1 MSRALARIK
10 HDEVVRLV
18 KAVRACGLDV
28 SRVSFDG
35 AKVDVIIGHSG
46 EQAPTPVDEPVNA
59 ERSSRS
65 SDIWEPRHPGIH
77 SAI

>member
-1 MSRALARIK
+1 MTRALARIK

-46 EQAPTPVDEPVNA
+46 EQAPTPVDEPANA
-59 ERSSRS
+59 EGPIR
-65 SDIWEPRHPGIH
+65 EPQL
-77 SAI
+77 

>member
-46 EQAPTPVDEPVNA
+46 EPAPAQVDEPAND
-59 ERSSRS
+59 EGPIR
-65 SDIWEPRHPGIH
+65 EPQL
-77 SAI
+77 

>member
-46 EQAPTPVDEPVNA
+46 EQATPAVDEPANA
-59 ERSSRS
+59 EGPIR
-65 SDIWEPRHPGIH
+65 EPQL
-77 SAI
+77 